1 MTYISTLPYSTPG
14 DSMRYLLVPSIK
26 FDLLD
31 QTWSSFRAV
40 LPTCCSPE
48 VQRVAAKVWES
59 VLRRL
64 KGVVR
69 QRAVVSMAQNLEGVE
84 DASVWMAVFACKV
97 RMLCSPSCLL

>member
-1 MTYISTLPYSTPG
+1 
-14 DSMRYLLVPSIK
+14 VPSIK
-26 FDLLD
+26 FDFLD
-31 QTWSSFRAV
+31 SDQAWSSFRAV

-69 QRAVVSMAQNLEGVE
+69 QRAVVSVAQNLEGGE
-84 DASVWMAVFACKV
+84 DATAWMVVFACEV
-97 RMLCSPSCLL
+97 RMLCPPSCLF